1 MLHHQCYR
9 NSFFF
14 YLLVSVLVLL
24 SLFSL
29 SFSPQDKHTWIL
41 PYINTFG
48 HSGYFP
54 ESDCIIFKSF
64 GPVLSVPENVFKQT
78 LYYQRQHLRIRSCA
92 WVFLCKRLWI
102 LYKSHNLLSNLKS
115 LEALMLSGVHYAVE
129 SDFPVLQML
138 CMNQAQNLFY
148 CIPLTQR
155 QFVSALSCGIGK
167 WLHNTKPHH
176 LPEAYKREHF

>member
-1 MLHHQCYR
+1 MYSCVTVTLFFVLFPPGQAYMNITVYKHLWTQLLFPRKRLHHFQE
-9 NSFFF
+9 FWA
-14 YLLVSVLVLL
+14 
-24 SLFSL
+24 
-29 SFSPQDKHTWIL
+29 SPKCAW
-41 PYINTFG
+41 
-48 HSGYFP
+48 
-54 ESDCIIFKSF
+54 KS
-64 GPVLSVPENVFKQT
+64 VFKQT
-78 LYYQRQHLRIRSCA
+78 SYHQRQHLRIRYCA

-102 LYKSHNLLSNLKS
+102 LYKSHHLLSNLKS

-167 WLHNTKPHH
+167 WLHNTKPRH